1 METTTAEKKQSIL
14 TPLLLLFMLA
24 MILANLGGNM
34 YGPLE
39 SLYLKE
45 LGASIGQ
52 IGLFFTLASMAPL
65 VLQILGGWM
74 SDSLGRLKAIAI
86 GSVFGTVAQVILVLS
101 TSWGWVLLS
110 SVVGAVARSLVGP
123 SFDAFIAENSSEHN
137 RARVFGVTQTLFGVV
152 SVLGPPL
159 GGWLVQNFNFKTM
172 LVVSAALYIAAT
184 IIRLGMARPAK
195 ERGTGHAAQEDS
207 HAHTRPPLTFDGLKS
222 NLGAMSGLLFSG
234 GVLTW
239 ILLTDGVRDISFAIS
254 FNFMGL
260 YMEQVAAMNFE
271 QIGWSSGIFG
281 LFMMLFMIPGGWLS
295 DKTSERAAIALGF
308 LLMAIAI
315 GLIAVVPPASPFWLY
330 ASGWALAGTGVAL
343 VSPAYQSLIS
353 KAVPAHLRGTAFGL
367 FSTSLGLVS
376 LPAPLIGGFLWE
388 NISPQFPFGITAAV
402 SLLCI
407 VPVWLKFKLDNPP
420 RNGTPDQNAPR
431 PPV

>member
-1 METTTAEKKQSIL
+1 MQTTATEKKQSLL
-14 TPLLLLFMLA
+14 TPLLLLFMFA

-45 LGASIGQ
+45 LGATIGQ
-52 IGLFFTLASMAPL
+52 IGIFFTLASMVPL
-65 VLQILGGWM
+65 VLQILGGWV

-86 GSVFGTVAQVILVLS
+86 GSVFGTVAQVILVFS

-110 SVVGAVARSLVGP
+110 SAVGAVARSLVGP

-137 RARVFGVTQTLFGVV
+137 RARVFGITQTLFGIV
-152 SVLGPPL
+152 SVFGPPL
-159 GGWLVQNFNFKTM
+159 GGWIVQNFNFKAM
-172 LVVSAALYIAAT
+172 LIVSAALYIAAT
-184 IIRLGMARPAK
+184 IIRLGMARPAGK
-195 ERGTGHAAQEDS
+195 HRTVPAEEHGTNTTS
-207 HAHTRPPLTFDGLKS
+207 LTFAGLKT
-222 NLGAMSGLLFSG
+222 NLSTMFGLVFSG
-234 GVLTW
+234 GVITW

-260 YMEQVAAMNFE
+260 FMEQVAQMNFE
-271 QIGWSSGIFG
+271 QIGWSNGIFG

-308 LLMAIAI
+308 FVMSIAI
-315 GLIAVVPPASPFWLY
+315 GMIAILPPASPFWAY
-330 ASGWALAGTGVAL
+330 AIGWALAGTGVAL
-343 VSPAYQSLIS
+343 VAPAYQSLIS

-376 LPAPLIGGFLWE
+376 LPAPMIGGWLWE
-388 NISPQFPFGITAAV
+388 NVSPQFPFAITAMV
-402 SLLCI
+402 SLLSI
-407 VPVWLKFKLDNPP
+407 IPVWLKFKIDNPP
-420 RNGTPDQNAPR
+420 ANRAP
-431 PPV
+431 VEKQVSE

>member
-1 METTTAEKKQSIL
+1 METTTVEKKQSLL

-159 GGWLVQNFNFKTM
+159 GGWLVQNYSFKTM

-184 IIRLGMARPAK
+184 IIRLGMAR
-195 ERGTGHAAQEDS
+195 RAAQKDS

-295 DKTSERAAIALGF
+295 DKTSERVAIALGF

-315 GLIAVVPPASPFWLY
+315 GMIAVVPPASPFWLY
-330 ASGWALAGTGVAL
+330 ATGWALAGTGVAL

-388 NISPQFPFGITAAV
+388 NISPQFPFGITAVV

-407 VPVWLKFKLDNPP
+407 VPVWLKFKIDNPP
-420 RNGTPDQNAPR
+420 RNGTPDQTGQ
-431 PPV
+431 VSE

>member
-1 METTTAEKKQSIL
+1 METTTAEKKQSLL

-123 SFDAFIAENSSEHN
+123 SFDAFIAENSAEHN

-184 IIRLGMARPAK
+184 IIRLGMAR
-195 ERGTGHAAQEDS
+195 RAAQKDS

-222 NLGAMSGLLFSG
+222 NLGAMTGLLFSG

-315 GLIAVVPPASPFWLY
+315 GMIAVVPPASPFWLY

-388 NISPQFPFGITAAV
+388 NVSPQFPFGITAAV

-420 RNGTPDQNAPR
+420 RNGTPDQTGQ
-431 PPV
+431 VSE